1 MQTLQPT
8 LRDRL
13 LPPALWC
20 IGLGLLAN
28 AAAAVYNHRG
38 PSALPAFL
46 AGAPAYARGTHR
58 RMLGANGIYMM
69 PGQLGPH
76 QYGVFL
82 MDLDSDTL
90 CVYETLP
97 QRSRLRLMA
106 ARNFQYD
113 RFLKDLNNEAPT
125 PHQVKKLVL
134 QQRQR
139 RKHAKI
145 NKRANK

>member
-1 MQTLQPT
+1 MQTSPT
-8 LRDRL
+8 TVRGRL
-13 LPPALWC
+13 LQPALWC

-28 AAAAVYNHRG
+28 AAVAVYNRHARAG
-38 PSALPAFL
+38 LPILFSGTPAF
-46 AGAPAYARGTHR
+46 ARGVKG

-69 PGQLGPH
+69 PGQLGPQ

-82 MDLDSDTL
+82 MDLDSGTL

-97 QRSRLRLMA
+97 DRARLRLVA

-113 RFLKDLNNEAPT
+113 RFLKDFNNESPT
-125 PHQVKKLVL
+125 PHQVKRLVM

-145 NKRANK
+145 NKQANK